1 MKTTRIRTAIA
12 ASVMG
17 AIAVTGVFAVSAA
30 GAQTA
35 DQTTQAAQGKGAFF
49 KSLTAEQ
56 RSCLQS
62 NGVVKPDH
70 TLTAEERAAAKAT
83 IQAAAQTC
91 GVTLPERPAIAKMK
105 ELRAELKSLTPEQ
118 RACLQSN
125 GATRPDHK
133 LTKEERQ
140 AAYAALEAAAQT
152 CGIAIS

>member
-1 MKTTRIRTAIA
+1 MKTIRTAIA

-17 AIAVTGVFAVSAA
+17 AIAVTGVFAVNVA
-30 GAQTA
+30 GAQTT

-56 RSCLQS
+56 RSCLQA

-70 TLTAEERAAAKAT
+70 KLSAEERAAAKAT

-91 GVTLPERPAIAKMK
+91 GVTLPERPAAKAK
-105 ELRAELKSLTPEQ
+105 ELRAELKALTPEQ
-118 RACLQSN
+118 KSCLKSN
-125 GATRPDHK
+125 GITKPDHR
-133 LTKEERQ
+133 LTKAERQ

-152 CGIAIS
+152 CGIALS

>member
-17 AIAVTGVFAVSAA
+17 AVAVTGVFAVSTA
-30 GAQTA
+30 GAQTT

-49 KSLTAEQ
+49 KSLTPEQ
-56 RSCLQS
+56 RDCLRS

-83 IQAAAQTC
+83 LQAAADTC
-91 GVTLPERPAIAKMK
+91 GVTLPARPAAA
-105 ELRAELKSLTPEQ
+105 RFAELKAELKALTPEQ
-118 RACLQSN
+118 KQCLKSN
-125 GATRPDHK
+125 GITKPDHR

-140 AAYAALEAAAQT
+140 ARYAALESAAQT
-152 CGIAIS
+152 CGITLS